1 MREIVL
7 ITLAADPETGAI
19 DRTAPF
25 LVQASDPARRGLY
38 EREPEVLAQ
47 IQPGERDATFEAEW
61 MGDERKFGTRVTLG
75 LSR

>member
-7 ITLAADPETGAI
+7 ITLATNPDTGAI

-25 LVQASDPARRGLY
+25 LVQASDPARSGLY

-47 IQPGERDATFEAEW
+47 MQPGERDARFEAEW
-61 MGDERKFGTRVTLG
+61 TGDEWKFGKRVT
-75 LSR
+75 SA

>member
-7 ITLAADPETGAI
+7 ITLATNPETGTI

-25 LVQASDPARRGLY
+25 LVQASDPARSGLY

-61 MGDERKFGTRVTLG
+61 MGGEWKFGKRVT
-75 LSR
+75 SA